1 MSAAGWLQFVLFGLL
16 IAVSTPLL
24 GRYMYRVYFTDRAPG
39 DRVFLPVEKVIYRVL
54 GVDPEGEQRWRGY
67 AMSLLAFSLVS
78 LLFTYAVLR
87 LQAHLPFNPDHL
99 SAVGPG
105 LSFNTAVSFLTNTNW
120 QAYAGES
127 TMSHLSQM
135 LALVLHQYVSAA
147 VGMAVAVAFTRAII
161 RRRQVTIGNFWVDL
175 IRSTTRILLPIC
187 FVFAFVFM
195 SQGVIQNFHASRTV
209 ATVAGQGVDAKG
221 NIITTQTV
229 PGGPVASMEPI
240 EMLGD
245 NGGGFFNAN
254 TSHPYQGPN
263 QLVGLLAMWLVV
275 MIPFAF
281 PFTFGKAVGSMRQGW
296 VVFASMAVLFVLAT
310 VFVYPLEGNG
320 NNKFTP
326 AGVSQTAS
334 ATNPGGNMEGK
345 EVRFGVGGSTLNAM
359 GVTATSAGAQG
370 SAHESFTPLGGSL
383 PLVNMMLGEVS
394 PGGDGSGLYGKL
406 ILVLTAVFIAGL
418 MVGRTP
424 EYLGK
429 KIQAQEMKLVVVYLL
444 AVPLVTLAFAGAAIV
459 IHSAQNSLLS
469 SGPHGLTE
477 MVYAYSS
484 SANNNGSAFAGLS
497 ANTQWYNTTLGLTM
511 LVGRFITIIP
521 VLAIG
526 GSVVR
531 KQVVPVTAGTFRTD
545 TPLFLG
551 LLLSVTVIIVGLI
564 YFPVVALGPIVEHLT
579 GHF

>member
-1 MSAAGWLQFVLFGLL
+1 MSAAGWLQFALFAVL
-16 IAVSTPLL
+16 IAISTPVL
-24 GRYMYRVYFTDRAPG
+24 GIYMYRVYFTKKAPG
-39 DRVFLPVEKVIYRVL
+39 DRFFLPVERLIYRVI
-54 GVDPEGEQRWRGY
+54 GIAPGGEQRWRGY

-78 LLFTYAVLR
+78 LLFTYALLR
-87 LQAHLPFNPDHL
+87 LQGHLPFNPDHL

-127 TMSHLSQM
+127 MMSHLSQM

-161 RRRQVTIGNFWVDL
+161 RRRQRTLGNFWVDL
-175 IRSTTRILLPIC
+175 IRSTTRILLPIS
-187 FVFAFVFM
+187 FLFALVFM
-195 SQGVIQNFHASRTV
+195 SQGVIQNFHPSRTV
-209 ATVAGQGVDAKG
+209 TTVAAQGVDGKG
-221 NIITTQTV
+221 NVISTQTII
-229 PGGPVASMEPI
+229 GGPIASMQPI
-240 EMLGD
+240 EDLGD
-245 NGGGFFNAN
+245 NGGGFTNAN

-263 QLVGLLAMWLVV
+263 TLVGLLAMWLVV

-296 VVFASMAVLFVLAT
+296 VVFASMAILFVLAV
-310 VFVYPLEGNG
+310 VFVYPLEGKG
-320 NNKFTP
+320 NNKLKV
-326 AGVSQTAS
+326 AGVSQTAT
-334 ATNPGGNMEGK
+334 ATNPGGNLEGK
-345 EVRFGVGGSTLNAM
+345 EVRFGAGYSTLNAM
-359 GVTATSAGAQG
+359 SVTATSAGAQG
-370 SAHESFTPLGGSL
+370 SAHESFPPLGGSL
-383 PLVNMMLGEVS
+383 PLVNRMLGEVS
-394 PGGDGSGLYGKL
+394 PGGDGAGLYGKL

-444 AVPLVTLAFAGAAIV
+444 AVPLVTLGFAGAAIV
-459 IHSAQNSLLS
+459 IPSAQNSLLS

-477 MVYAYSS
+477 MVYTYSS
-484 SANNNGSAFAGLS
+484 AANNNGSAFAGIS
-497 ANTQWYNTTLGLTM
+497 ANTQWYNTTLGIAM
-511 LVGRFITIIP
+511 LVGRFFTIIP

-526 GSVVR
+526 GSIVR
-531 KQVVPVTAGTFRTD
+531 KQVVPATAGTFRTD

-551 LLLSVTVIIVGLI
+551 LLLAVTVILVGLI
-564 YFPVVALGPIVEHLT
+564 YFPVVALGPIVEHLA